1 LADMIVGLFGLKR
14 SGKDS
19 LADHLV
25 NSFGYKKFHFAD
37 NLRDVMW
44 EANLYVSDTGERLQD
59 VVNRIGWEESK
70 ETYPEVRRIMKD
82 LGTNGCRKVL
92 GQHVWIDA
100 LEKQIDATPGRVVI
114 ADGRFLDESQWVKS
128 NAGVVVK
135 VQRDWGATQEKDL
148 HRSESEIDLINEHIL
163 VNNNANLDGLRDE
176 AKRINSYVNDLESR
190 MHY

>member
-1 LADMIVGLFGLKR
+1 
-14 SGKDS
+14 
-19 LADHLV
+19 
-25 NSFGYKKFHFAD
+25 
-37 NLRDVMW
+37 
-44 EANLYVSDTGERLQD
+44 
-59 VVNRIGWEESK
+59 
-70 ETYPEVRRIMKD
+70 
-82 LGTNGCRKVL
+82 
-92 GQHVWIDA
+92 